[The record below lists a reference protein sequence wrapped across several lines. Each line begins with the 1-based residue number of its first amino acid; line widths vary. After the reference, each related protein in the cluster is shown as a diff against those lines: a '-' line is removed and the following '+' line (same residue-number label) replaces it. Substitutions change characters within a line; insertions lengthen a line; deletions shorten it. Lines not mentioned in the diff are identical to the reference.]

1 MKRISYSG
9 HLTALSAN
17 LIFGLNMPVT
27 KALLD
32 RWMTPMGY
40 MMSRVLFA
48 AVFFWIASLFL
59 KKERVSGRDLWII
72 AAGGFFGFVLSQLLF
87 AVSLEHTTP
96 VHYSLITAMNP
107 IIVMLLAAL
116 LLKEPVSR
124 MKIGGVA
131 LGVIGAVLLI
141 SQMDTA
147 GAVGKGNLLGILLAV
162 ASNTAYAIYLI
173 ITRSVTQRYSTMTMM
188 KWLFLFTALMLA
200 PFGLSELPQQAVYRE
215 GTEVQAIAMIGYVLI
230 ASTALAYFLIP
241 FALKRLRATTVSIYM
256 NMQPIVASIAAIC
269 VGQDT
274 LTWDKP
280 VALCLVMAGAVI
292 VTLSPAKNDVGQ
304 R

>member
-1 MKRISYSG
+1 
-9 HLTALSAN
+9 
-17 LIFGLNMPVT
+17 
-27 KALLD
+27 
-32 RWMTPMGY
+32 
-40 MMSRVLFA
+40 
-48 AVFFWIASLFL
+48 
-59 KKERVSGRDLWII
+59 
-72 AAGGFFGFVLSQLLF
+72 
-87 AVSLEHTTP
+87 
-96 VHYSLITAMNP
+96 MNP

-173 ITRSVTQRYSTMTMM
+173 ITRSVAQRYSTMTMM